1 MQRFENYLSMRGV
14 LTDKAVCH
22 QILINSIGPKH
33 FMLMVSLVA
42 PQKISDVEYD
52 VLVRKLETHLCP
64 KKNVF
69 VLQHRF
75 LSTYQ
80 GEGQTLSEY
89 VAMLRR
95 DLNECEFVSTCDCK
109 ADISNI
115 FLQAQFI
122 RGLKDGHIREQ
133 LLQSEE
139 PDFNKILE
147 KAVSL
152 EASRIDSRE
161 LESKN
166 SATSDVNKVRSRS
179 SNRNG
184 RQKFQRSSSRSSTSS
199 KTKNSLHISLDN
211 GSTIDVRLVTNQG
224 RCSTTK
230 PETESA
236 RQYSR
241 LETPSPTLSSSST
254 YSTTS
259 GTLQQ
264 TSTKA
269 NLVNEEHTYFCN
281 PELKEEMEAL
291 ENKLTARIVLQNCTA
306 GHSLRRFFPDD
317 PHMENA
323 PLMPLNPPQ
332 NDYNFDLSQDEG
344 ICELYD
350 IPCCP

>member
-1 MQRFENYLSMRGV
+1 METPENTPKKSCPPSNGGAGYETPRQQQLSNTER
-14 LTDKAVCH
+14 DKNERTPQTPGRA
-22 QILINSIGPKH
+22 IG
-33 FMLMVSLVA
+33 SLVLLT
-42 PQKISDVEYD
+42 QKFVDLMIRNGGEIDLKDAADILDVQKRRIYDITNVLEGVGLIEKTRYSSVVRWRGGLDGESDDSICKEVKARTNQ
-52 VLVRKLETHLCP
+52 LITLEDEIDTLLDAARRNL
-64 KKNVF
+64 KNVQEDAINHSF
-69 VLQHRF
+69 AYITRDDL
-75 LSTYQ
+75 LSVFGDDVVFTIP
-80 GEGQTLSEY
+80 SH
-89 VAMLRR
+89 
-95 DLNECEFVSTCDCK
+95 D
-109 ADISNI
+109 
-115 FLQAQFI
+115 
-122 RGLKDGHIREQ
+122 
-133 LLQSEE
+133 EE
-139 PDFNKILE
+139 VQIVK
-147 KAVSL
+147 
-152 EASRIDSRE
+152 R
-161 LESKN
+161 
-166 SATSDVNKVRSRS
+166 
-179 SNRNG
+179 
-184 RQKFQRSSSRSSTSS
+184 
-199 KTKNSLHISLDN
+199 KNSLHISLDN

-291 ENKLTARIVLQNCTA
+291 ENQLTARIVLQNCTA

>member
-1 MQRFENYLSMRGV
+1 MNADQFQQLLDIFNKTQSELLKQLAERQTAFHPHPVQQQNAPPLQIIIPPFEQYDATKENFKFYMQRFENYLSMRGV

-115 FLQAQFI
+115 FLRAQFI

-184 RQKFQRSSSRSSTSS
+184 RQKFQ
-199 KTKNSLHISLDN
+199 K
-211 GSTIDVRLVTNQG
+211 
-224 RCSTTK
+224 
-230 PETESA
+230 
-236 RQYSR
+236 
-241 LETPSPTLSSSST
+241 SSSSA
-254 YSTTS
+254 
-259 GTLQQ
+259 
-264 TSTKA
+264 K
-269 NLVNEEHTYFCN
+269 LV
-281 PELKEEMEAL
+281 
-291 ENKLTARIVLQNCTA
+291 ENKGTSN
-306 GHSLRRFFPDD
+306 
-317 PHMENA
+317 
-323 PLMPLNPPQ
+323 
-332 NDYNFDLSQDEG
+332 NFA
-344 ICELYD
+344 
-350 IPCCP
+350 

>member
-1 MQRFENYLSMRGV
+1 METPENTPKKSWPPNSNGGSGAAAGYGTPRQQPPNGEREKHERTPQTPGRAIGSLVLLTQKFVDLMIRNGGEIDLKDAADILDVQKRRIYDITNVLEGVGLIEKTRYSSVVRWRGG
-14 LTDKAVCH
+14 LNGQNDDSICKAVKARTDH
-22 QILINSIGPKH
+22 LIALEDEIDTLLDTARRNLKYVKEDAINRSFAYVTRDDLLSVFGDDVVFTIPRHDEEVQI
-33 FMLMVSLVA
+33 
-42 PQKISDVEYD
+42 E
-52 VLVRKLETHLCP
+52 
-64 KKNVF
+64 KN
-69 VLQHRF
+69 
-75 LSTYQ
+75 
-80 GEGQTLSEY
+80 
-89 VAMLRR
+89 
-95 DLNECEFVSTCDCK
+95 
-109 ADISNI
+109 
-115 FLQAQFI
+115 
-122 RGLKDGHIREQ
+122 
-133 LLQSEE
+133 
-139 PDFNKILE
+139 
-147 KAVSL
+147 
-152 EASRIDSRE
+152 
-161 LESKN
+161 
-166 SATSDVNKVRSRS
+166 
-179 SNRNG
+179 
-184 RQKFQRSSSRSSTSS
+184 
-199 KTKNSLHISLDN
+199 KNSLYISLDN

-241 LETPSPTLSSSST
+241 LETPSPTLSSSSST

-317 PHMENA
+317 PYMENP

-332 NDYNFDLSQDEG
+332 NDYHFDLSQDEG

>member
-1 MQRFENYLSMRGV
+1 M
-14 LTDKAVCH
+14 
-22 QILINSIGPKH
+22 
-33 FMLMVSLVA
+33 
-42 PQKISDVEYD
+42 
-52 VLVRKLETHLCP
+52 
-64 KKNVF
+64 
-69 VLQHRF
+69 
-75 LSTYQ
+75 
-80 GEGQTLSEY
+80 
-89 VAMLRR
+89 
-95 DLNECEFVSTCDCK
+95 
-109 ADISNI
+109 
-115 FLQAQFI
+115 
-122 RGLKDGHIREQ
+122 
-133 LLQSEE
+133 
-139 PDFNKILE
+139 
-147 KAVSL
+147 
-152 EASRIDSRE
+152 
-161 LESKN
+161 
-166 SATSDVNKVRSRS
+166 
-179 SNRNG
+179 
-184 RQKFQRSSSRSSTSS
+184 
-199 KTKNSLHISLDN
+199 DN

-317 PHMENA
+317 PHMGKPFFLIMSKSINLHFVFFRFAENA